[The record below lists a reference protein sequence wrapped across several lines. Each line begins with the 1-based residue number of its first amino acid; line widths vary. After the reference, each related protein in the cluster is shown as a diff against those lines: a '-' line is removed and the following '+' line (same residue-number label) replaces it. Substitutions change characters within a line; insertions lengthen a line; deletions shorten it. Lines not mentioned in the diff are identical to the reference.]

1 MSEIHASAGI
11 VIPTFVEIPFA
22 TTSSSSSSSKIAAVA
37 NDINLR
43 PTPTSSSAA
52 ISSKTRS
59 TAITTIATA
68 TAVKSANTNIN
79 CTTPNI
85 SATVA
90 TTTTAKMATKPNERC
105 KVLSLQDFNNPA
117 TRPRFLADMRESLM
131 ELGTFYIK
139 DHGITAEMTSGAM
152 KTVQDYFALP
162 LEEKKKMLI
171 GNSRHFRGYKLIG
184 EEFTNNQVDHRE
196 QLQFGPEQ
204 LALESFHP
212 TVSPDYQGL
221 QGPNQWPAST
231 LASLPTFQP
240 TVLDF
245 MDQLEALSHR
255 LMEAVALSLGQS
267 PHYFRDLFGAT
278 PYYRLKAAKYPSV
291 NNSKA
296 ATIGCGAH
304 KDTGF
309 LTVLFQDMVGGLQG
323 QVPATGEWM
332 DTRPVPETFIV
343 TMGEAMERLTG
354 GLYQATVHRVLNN
367 TSGQDRYSI
376 PFFFDPSLDT
386 RVPNQIENLNRATCL
401 DFTHAL
407 TREELP
413 AIETIFSQ
421 AEKTFCGL
429 GITTEDNVSLPVAT
443 VAESSSKQEG
453 YWSSGAHVFET
464 VHRCHPEVYS
474 RWYSREQ

>member
-1 MSEIHASAGI
+1 MSEIHAPAGI

-22 TTSSSSSSSKIAAVA
+22 SISSSSTIEAPAKAIAPPPSS
-37 NDINLR
+37 
-43 PTPTSSSAA
+43 TSSSAA
-52 ISSKTRS
+52 ISSKTPS
-59 TAITTIATA
+59 TTITTIATA
-68 TAVKSANTNIN
+68 TEVASANTSTAQTPIN
-79 CTTPNI
+79 NPF
-85 SATVA
+85 ATIA
-90 TTTTAKMATKPNERC
+90 TTTTAKVATKPNEKC
-105 KVLSLQDFNNPA
+105 KILSLQDFNNPA

-152 KTVQDYFALP
+152 KSVQDYFALP

-184 EEFTNNQVDHRE
+184 EEFTNNEVDHRE

-204 LALESFHP
+204 PAIASFNP
-212 TVSPDYQGL
+212 TISPDYQGL

-231 LASLPTFQP
+231 LACLPSFQP
-240 TVLDF
+240 TVLEF
-245 MDQLEALSHR
+245 MDQLETLSHR

-291 NNSKA
+291 NNSQA

-323 QVPATGEWM
+323 QIPATGEWM

-376 PFFFDPSLDT
+376 PFFFDPTLDA
-386 RVPNQIENLNRATCL
+386 RVPNQIENLDRATRL
-401 DFTHAL
+401 DFTHAQ

-413 AIETIFSQ
+413 AADTTICQVEES
-421 AEKTFCGL
+421 FCGL
-429 GITTEDNVSLPVAT
+429 GITTEDNVSLPA
-443 VAESSSKQEG
+443 AAAPSSSKQEEH
-453 YWSSGAHVFET
+453 WSSGAHVFDT
-464 VHRCHPEVYS
+464 VHRCHPEVYA
-474 RWYSREQ
+474 RWYCREQ